1 MTNHPGKRPAGAGDR
16 GVSNARA
23 QRYSDLP
30 PRYHRWKWRVLLAF
44 AFFYLFLYLG
54 RFNFWPVA
62 PLVQEDLSLSY
73 VEIGVINAL
82 LLWGFGLGD
91 LVHGRLAE
99 AYGLRLWVLLGA
111 LLTAVFNWITSFATS
126 ALTLAIPLGIAGF
139 VNAACWSPGISM
151 ISQWWPRRD
160 RGLAIGIVMMA
171 AGGAMLMMWWI
182 SGAVGA
188 EFGWRA
194 AFRYPPLIIVVL
206 GVALYLVVRDRPTD
220 VDLPEYV
227 EEDEVSA
234 APEALAPERLR
245 GLGPYKELLSNP
257 RFQLASHVKGLEN
270 VVRYGL
276 TTWVPIYYFEEG
288 GLSIESTI
296 LLTILLPLGYL
307 IAPPVSGIISDRF
320 LNSARR
326 PMVIVSCGV
335 SAMVLVALA
344 FAPPGQRHL
353 GSGPAPAGWPVDG
366 PFTDVH
372 LGGGHRRAAHGWDFL
387 RVAGCPRLCLRRA
400 PGDSFQH
407 RAGHGGQ
414 PMAHRI
420 PGDGRHQGTVRRH
433 DRRCQSVARAFA
445 PLCNGC
451 L

>member
-1 MTNHPGKRPAGAGDR
+1 MSS
-16 GVSNARA
+16 VQA
-23 QRYSDLP
+23 QRYDDLP
-30 PRYHRWKWRVLLAF
+30 RSFHLWKWRVLLAF

-62 PLVQEDLSLSY
+62 PLLKDPINGLGLSNIE
-73 VEIGVINAL
+73 VGIINAM

-99 AYGLRLWVLLGA
+99 IYGLRLWVLIGA
-111 LLTAVFNWITSFATS
+111 VLTAIFNVITSFATS
-126 ALTLAIPLGIAGF
+126 ALTMAIPFGIAGF
-139 VNAACWSPGISM
+139 VNAACWAPGISM

-160 RGLAIGIVMMA
+160 RGLAMGIIGTA

-182 SGAVGA
+182 TGFVGA

-206 GVALYLVVRDRPTD
+206 GVLMYLVARDRPTD
-220 VDLPEYV
+220 VGLPEYV

-234 APEALAPERLR
+234 TQEAVDPDRLR
-245 GLGPYKELLSNP
+245 GFGPYKELLSNP
-257 RFQLASHVKGLEN
+257 QFLLASHVKGLEN

-307 IAPPVSGIISDRF
+307 IAPPISGLISDRM

-326 PMVIVSCGV
+326 PMVLASCAI
-335 SAMVLVALA
+335 SAVVLVGIALA
-344 FAPPGQRHL
+344 PPVNVTL
-353 GSGPAPAGWPVDG
+353 GAVLLLTGGLAMGISPMSTIAVDIAGRRMAATSSGLLD
-366 PFTDVH
+366 
-372 LGGGHRRAAHGWDFL
+372 AHGYAYAGLQAIVFSVVLD
-387 RVAGCPRLCLRRA
+387 VAGSPWVVVFLAMAVTRVV
-400 PGDSFQH
+400 
-407 RAGHGGQ
+407 AGA
-414 PMAHRI
+414 MITA
-420 PGDGRHQGTVRRH
+420 VK
-433 DRRCQSVARAFA
+433 V
-445 PLCNGC
+445 
-451 L
+451 